1 MSKYS
6 CAIIQDLL
14 ALYHDGVC
22 SEDSRQAVEQ
32 HLSECEMCSAV
43 AKQLED
49 TELENNISEQS
60 VGVLKKHGKR
70 QRRIIAAIISGAL
83 IVLAAVVFFWVI
95 KPRMEFNKLLN
106 DYLPE
111 VGEGAEYFT
120 SYDIT
125 DDSLVPLETENFTID
140 IPAGY
145 VPKNIGDID
154 TVMYFDSENTERSV
168 VIRRSGYDMSDM
180 NMFDRLQYG
189 DVSEDEFSQIVYY
202 LKEWMEAL
210 GHGIPDSAYGT
221 YKCAYLLS
229 DNDRSF
235 WNIGQNIAFGIM
247 GFIKQSL
254 PAWGEEMYI
263 YEADDKCGF
272 VFVSAPKEEN
282 ENYRVTADIYSTDDL
297 NVPYTVI
304 IRSETLEEA
313 YSIINSITFE

>member
-6 CAIIQDLL
+6 CEVIQDLL

-22 SEDSRQAVEQ
+22 SEGSRKAVEQ

-60 VGVLKKHGKR
+60 GSVLKKHGKR
-70 QRRIIAAIISGAL
+70 QRRIIAAIISGAF

-120 SYDIT
+120 AYDIM
-125 DDSLVPLETENFTID
+125 DDSLVPLETKNFTID
-140 IPAGY
+140 IPVGY
-145 VPKNIGDID
+145 VQKDTGDID
-154 TVMYFDSENTERSV
+154 AVMYFDSENTERSV
-168 VIRRSGYDMSDM
+168 FIRESGYDMSGM

-189 DVSEDEFSQIVYY
+189 DMSEEEFSQIVYY

-210 GHGIPDSAYGT
+210 GHGISDSAYGT

-254 PAWGEEMYI
+254 PVWGEEMYI

-282 ENYRVTADIYSTDDL
+282 ENYRITAEIYSTDDL
-297 NVPYTVI
+297 NVPYNVI